1 MQDQGNERLT
11 ISVVEAAKVLGISR
25 NLAYEMVAQKKI
37 PALRFNRCI
46 RIPKFALDKLLHA
59 QNYNGKGEEIA

>member
-11 ISVVEAAKVLGISR
+11 ISVVEAAKILGISR

-37 PALRFNRCI
+37 PALRFGRVI
-46 RIPKFALDKLLHA
+46 RVPRYALEQLLYA
-59 QNYNGKGEEIA
+59 QNDNGKGEEIA